1 MMRIAALFFFSA
13 SAVVAGQD
21 PRLVAEAAISAWS
34 SPDGKS
40 LLALVH
46 PELIARLRNA
56 RLIQDYVADKVDK
69 KRMLISGSD
78 ADVIALFCET
88 LRVWEL
94 ARDAKYE
101 GFHRYVGTKIKGDLA
116 IVMFDFFLNRKSDG
130 SFWKDDRMEFV
141 LKRSGDDWR
150 YLWSTDFPP
159 VIDFRW
165 DPRYTSTAPDMDPIM
180 DISEVTLQPIGRYIA
195 RPIYPEALAEKKVP
209 GVVEIEFVVL
219 KDGHVSDVSII
230 SGTNQLFGEAAAAA
244 VARWTYKPAS
254 VDGKPVNCRLMF
266 PIFFDMTD
274 EVTSNL
280 PNQLPDPTSPPVTP
294 PAGAGGAPPV
304 AADH

>member
-1 MMRIAALFFFSA
+1 
-13 SAVVAGQD
+13 
-21 PRLVAEAAISAWS
+21 
-34 SPDGKS
+34 
-40 LLALVH
+40 
-46 PELIARLRNA
+46 
-56 RLIQDYVADKVDK
+56 
-69 KRMLISGSD
+69 
-78 ADVIALFCET
+78 
-88 LRVWEL
+88 
-94 ARDAKYE
+94 
-101 GFHRYVGTKIKGDLA
+101 
-116 IVMFDFFLNRKSDG
+116 
-130 SFWKDDRMEFV
+130 
-141 LKRSGDDWR
+141 
-150 YLWSTDFPP
+150 
-159 VIDFRW
+159 
-165 DPRYTSTAPDMDPIM
+165 
-180 DISEVTLQPIGRYIA
+180 
-195 RPIYPEALAEKKVP
+195 LAEKKVP